1 MLAGLE
7 AIYLDNAATT
17 QLDPA
22 VRAAMLPY
30 LEGEFGNPSS
40 RHAPGVRAARALEQ
54 ARAELAH
61 ASGARSE
68 QVVFTSGGTEANN
81 LAVLGFARARA
92 SLGKHVLVGATEHP
106 CVREP
111 AQVLAGEGFEVE
123 SLRLDARG
131 TLDLDDLA
139 RRLRPDTVL
148 VAHMLVNNEFGTVH
162 PLARAARVVRAGA
175 PQALF
180 HVDAVQALGKVEV
193 SLASLGVTS
202 LAFGAHKFH
211 GPKGAGALVFDAPVA
226 PRPLFHG
233 GAQERGLRAGT
244 ENVAGI
250 VGLGRAAALADAALA
265 ASRAH
270 FATLKEALLAALA
283 PLGCARV
290 EPGGSEGCTSAILAL
305 MLPGAPAEAWMHQLE
320 ARGVYTSVGSACQA
334 KKGGLSP
341 ALLALGLD
349 ERRAKQVLRVS
360 FSRHT
365 SLAEVRRAAEHL
377 LELAREPALRAP

>member
-1 MLAGLE
+1 MLGGLE
-7 AIYLDNAATT
+7 AIYLDHAATT
-17 QLDPA
+17 PLDPE
-22 VRAAMLPY
+22 VRAAMLPW
-30 LEGEFGNPSS
+30 LAGEFGNPSS
-40 RHAPGVRAARALEQ
+40 RHAPGVRAARALEEARSAL
-54 ARAELAH
+54 ARAA
-61 ASGARSE
+61 GARAE

-92 SLGKHVLVGATEHP
+92 GLGRHVLIGATEHP

-139 RRLRPDTVL
+139 RRVRPDTVL
-148 VAHMLVNNEFGTVH
+148 VAHMLVNNEFGTVY
-162 PLARAARVVRAGA
+162 PLARAARLVRAAA
-175 PQALF
+175 PECLF

-193 SLASLGVTS
+193 SLAALGVTS
-202 LAFGAHKFH
+202 LALGAHKFH
-211 GPKGAGALVFDAPVA
+211 GPKGVGALVFDAPVP
-226 PRPLFHG
+226 PRPLLHG

-250 VGLGRAAALADAALA
+250 VGLGRAAELADGALTHG
-265 ASRAH
+265 RAH
-270 FATLKEALLAALA
+270 LAMLAETLLAALA

-290 EPGGSEGCTSAILAL
+290 EPGGSEGCTPAILAL
-305 MLPGAPAEAWMHQLE
+305 RLPGAPAEAWMHHLE

-334 KKGGLSP
+334 RKGGLSP

-349 ERRAKQVLRVS
+349 ERRARQVLRVS

-365 SLAEVRRAAEHL
+365 SVAEVRRAAEHL
-377 LELAREPALRAP
+377 AELAREPALRAP

>member
-1 MLAGLE
+1 ME
-7 AIYLDNAATT
+7 TIYLDNAATT
-17 QLDPA
+17 PVA
-22 VRAAMLPY
+22 PEVRAALLPF

-40 RHAPGVRAARALEQ
+40 RHAPGVRAARALEA
-54 ARAELAH
+54 ARAELAR
-61 ASGARSE
+61 AAGARPE

-81 LAVLGFARARA
+81 WAVLGFARARA
-92 SLGKHVLVGATEHP
+92 ALGKHVLIGATEHP

-111 AQVLAGEGFEVE
+111 AQVLAAEGFEVE

-131 TLDLDDLA
+131 SLDLEDLA
-139 RRLRPDTVL
+139 RRVRTDTVL
-148 VAHMLVNNEFGTVH
+148 VAHMLVNNEYGTVY
-162 PLARAARVVRAGA
+162 PLARAARIVRASA

-193 SLASLGVTS
+193 SLAALGVTS
-202 LAFGAHKFH
+202 LALGAHKFH
-211 GPKGAGALVFDAPVA
+211 GPKGVGALLFDAPVA

-233 GAQERGLRAGT
+233 GAQERGLRSGT

-250 VGLGRAAALADAALA
+250 VGLARAAALADAALTK
-265 ASRAH
+265 SRAQ
-270 FATLKEALLAALA
+270 FALLAETLLGALE
-283 PLGCARV
+283 PTGFARV
-290 EPGGSEGCTSAILAL
+290 APGGPEGCTPAIVAL
-305 MLPGAPAEAWMHQLE
+305 RLPGAPAEAWMHHLE

-349 ERRAKQVLRVS
+349 ERQAKQVLRVS

-365 SLAEVRRAAEHL
+365 TVDEVRRAAAHL
-377 LELAREPALRAP
+377 VELAQEPALRTP